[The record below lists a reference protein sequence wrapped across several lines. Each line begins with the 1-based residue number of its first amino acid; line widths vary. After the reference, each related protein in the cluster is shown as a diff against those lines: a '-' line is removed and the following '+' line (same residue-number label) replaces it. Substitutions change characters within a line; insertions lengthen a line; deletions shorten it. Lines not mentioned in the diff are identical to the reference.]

1 MISEIDGVPVKQCVG
16 CGFCCRQAPCA
27 MALRIYGRTLTKC
40 PELVYHDSRWR
51 CRAVEHAQGPLYDRY
66 VDDVA
71 SGGGCSSTMFIED
84 RRYIPTP
91 EEIAKREEL
100 AGISDEPLD
109 YKRAFEVLVRQ
120 MVQPFRMSGD
130 ALWLT
135 MDGLE
140 YKMGKR
146 AAAAFLRIARENRD
160 RQTDEFM
167 GGLEVE
173 VAKTRRAS

>member
-1 MISEIDGVPVKQCVG
+1 
-16 CGFCCRQAPCA
+16 
-27 MALRIYGRTLTKC
+27 
-40 PELVYHDSRWR
+40 
-51 CRAVEHAQGPLYDRY
+51 
-66 VDDVA
+66 
-71 SGGGCSSTMFIED
+71 
-84 RRYIPTP
+84 
-91 EEIAKREEL
+91 
-100 AGISDEPLD
+100 
-109 YKRAFEVLVRQ
+109 